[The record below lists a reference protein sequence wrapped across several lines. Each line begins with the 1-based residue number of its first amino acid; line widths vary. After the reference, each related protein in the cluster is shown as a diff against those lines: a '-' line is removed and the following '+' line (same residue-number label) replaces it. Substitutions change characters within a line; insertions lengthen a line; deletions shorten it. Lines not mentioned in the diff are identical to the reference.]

1 MSGGGIAETSPS
13 TAGSVL
19 TQQEVADL
27 LVDRRQ
33 SPADGIKGYLQKLSQ
48 QNSISGRLP
57 VLDIIVDRFVR
68 SLNTTMR
75 NFTGE
80 NVDISLDN
88 MYDARFSDVIG
99 SLQPPVMI
107 GLVRSS
113 SWRGMALFCV
123 DSQLIYA
130 VVDVLLGGR
139 RGGDRDSLEG
149 RTFTT
154 IERRLVKR
162 MLGTMLA
169 DLEAAV
175 LPVGTP
181 GFSLEGI
188 ETNPRFARAARP
200 DTPTIVSVIRFYME
214 DRGGKILIV
223 FPAPLFHDVREVLGQ
238 PFYGDSTDG
247 DIGWTNQVNSQ
258 AMITQVR
265 VEVVLDTVSVPLA
278 EVMGWAP
285 GSQLHLN
292 ATRSTPVDLKIGTK
306 IVAKGE
312 LGRNGAQLVVRLL

>member
-1 MSGGGIAETSPS
+1 MTGGSITEPAEG

-27 LVDRRQ
+27 LEGRQ
-33 SPADGIKGYLQKLSQ
+33 QQQGDGIKGYLQKLSQ

-68 SLNTTMR
+68 ALNTTMR

-88 MYDARFSDVIG
+88 MFNARFGDAIS
-99 SLQPPVMI
+99 SLEPPVMI

-139 RGGDRDSLEG
+139 HGGDRNSLEG
-149 RTFTT
+149 RTFTS
-154 IERRLVKR
+154 IERRLIHR

-169 DLEAAV
+169 DLEVAFS
-175 LPVGTP
+175 PVGTP
-181 GFSLEGI
+181 GFLLEGI

-200 DTPTIVSVIRFYME
+200 DTPTIVSVIRFYLE
-214 DRGGKILIV
+214 DRGGKVLIV
-223 FPAPLFHDVREVLGQ
+223 FPTPLFHGVRDVLGQ
-238 PFYGDSTDG
+238 PFYGDSADG
-247 DIGWTNQVNSQ
+247 DVGWTNQVNSQ
-258 AMITQVR
+258 AMITQVG
-265 VEVVLDTVSVPLA
+265 VEAVLDTVPVPLA

-285 GSQLHLN
+285 GYQLHLN
-292 ATRSTPVDLKIGTK
+292 ATRSSPIDLKIGTK

-312 LGRNGAQLVVRLL
+312 LGRNGTQLVVRLL

>member
-1 MSGGGIAETSPS
+1 MTGGGVAPPVEG

-27 LVDRRQ
+27 LEGRQ
-33 SPADGIKGYLQKLSQ
+33 QQQSDGIKGYLQKFSQ

-68 SLNTTMR
+68 ALNTTMR
-75 NFTGE
+75 NFTNE

-88 MYDARFSDVIG
+88 MYNARFGDVIS
-99 SLQPPVMI
+99 SLEPPVMI
-107 GLVRSS
+107 GLARSS
-113 SWRGMALFCV
+113 TWRGMALVCV

-149 RTFTT
+149 RTFTS
-154 IERRLVKR
+154 IERRLIRR

-169 DLEAAV
+169 DLEVAFS
-175 LPVGTP
+175 PVGAP

-200 DTPTIVSVIRFYME
+200 DTPTIVSVISFYME

-223 FPAPLFHDVREVLGQ
+223 FPAPLFHGVRDVLGQ
-238 PFYGDSTDG
+238 PFYGDGADG

-258 AMITQVR
+258 TMITQVG
-265 VEVVLDTVSVPLA
+265 VEVVLDTIPVPLA

-292 ATRSTPVDLKIGTK
+292 ATRSSPVDLKIGTM

-312 LGRNGAQLVVRLL
+312 LGRNGTQLVVRLL